1 MVSPVLAVSMGAPAI
16 AFAKA
21 AAPGPA
27 AAPAPAVASA
37 PAAQPRRAPGA
48 IPEWVRELP
57 YQPLGQNCPSNDEE
71 GHGWITA
78 QLASYAR
85 LRKSAADKKEADQ
98 PGM

>member
-1 MVSPVLAVSMGAPAI
+1 
-16 AFAKA
+16 
-21 AAPGPA
+21 
-27 AAPAPAVASA
+27 
-37 PAAQPRRAPGA
+37 
-48 IPEWVRELP
+48 VRELP